1 MYRCALVNCAPRAAT
16 YMYELLC
23 NTYFTTF
30 NILSICSTSPCSL
43 LLKKKI
49 SSFFHSRV
57 LKFCSFSA
65 SLLNSIN
72 MSPSPPPPMQVSI
85 PREKPSSKK
94 DDDDDEE
101 EKSNNNNER
110 KKKKRKTKKRNKT
123 GKEKKLKEKFIA
135 LIRRKLIEN
144 AQFRRNFVK
153 ANEYNKVAQSIRVC
167 FREEDKDKEDNNNMK
182 EEREK
187 MLCFL
192 DSKSHFLFVV
202 DKVLFVEKSE
212 EKENT
217 TTTTNDQEKNEN
229 EKRHR
234 KEEVKEEEENKYR
247 NHVNLMEPSESWLR
261 VKNYHRNKFEK
272 LGENAAL
279 AIKEKQKAKR
289 EAKERVNKARM
300 EKKEKETREKERK
313 ERKRKYHVD
322 LEYYRYKGTCLDWV
336 NTGMCRFGSECTYT
350 HDETAKGKLIEAAR
364 EVEAKTGRD
373 RGLRGEY
380 ASAKEESGKKNTR
393 KRGEEKD
400 RKEGEEE
407 EEENERTK
415 GERKRRKREDVLLGD
430 FDDDFDDDKDDT
442 VVPGFLK
449 AKMKQQ
455 KEDKEGRPALSIR
468 ERKLLKKK
476 REEEEIKAREASNNN
491 KKKKK
496 FDKTKRVLSRKAS
509 TDKKVK
515 TIGGG
520 SGMTKKKKKERHPD
534 GRHAKRSKAR
544 LEQIQ

>member
-1 MYRCALVNCAPRAAT
+1 
-16 YMYELLC
+16 
-23 NTYFTTF
+23 
-30 NILSICSTSPCSL
+30 
-43 LLKKKI
+43 
-49 SSFFHSRV
+49 
-57 LKFCSFSA
+57 
-65 SLLNSIN
+65 
-72 MSPSPPPPMQVSI
+72 MSPSPPPPVSI
-85 PREKPSSKK
+85 PREKPSSSSAQKTVVSFTSDKK
-94 DDDDDEE
+94 DDDDDDDDY
-101 EKSNNNNER
+101 KSSNNNER
-110 KKKKRKTKKRNKT
+110 KKKKTKKKKRNKT

-167 FREEDKDKEDNNNMK
+167 FREEDKDKEDNNK

-212 EKENT
+212 EKKN

-229 EKRHR
+229 EKHHR

-407 EEENERTK
+407 EENEGTK

-430 FDDDFDDDKDDT
+430 FDDDFDDDKDNT

>member
-1 MYRCALVNCAPRAAT
+1 
-16 YMYELLC
+16 
-23 NTYFTTF
+23 
-30 NILSICSTSPCSL
+30 
-43 LLKKKI
+43 
-49 SSFFHSRV
+49 
-57 LKFCSFSA
+57 
-65 SLLNSIN
+65 
-72 MSPSPPPPMQVSI
+72 MSPSPPPPSVSI
-85 PREKPSSKK
+85 PREKPSSSSSAQKTAASFASDKK
-94 DDDDDEE
+94 DDYDDDDDYER
-101 EKSNNNNER
+101 R
-110 KKKKRKTKKRNKT
+110 KKKTKTKKRNKT
-123 GKEKKLKEKFIA
+123 KGKEKKLKEKFIA
-135 LIRRKLIEN
+135 LIRRKLVEN

-167 FREEDKDKEDNNNMK
+167 FREEDKDKEDNNDMK

-217 TTTTNDQEKNEN
+217 TITNEEEKNEN
-229 EKRHR
+229 EKHHR
-234 KEEVKEEEENKYR
+234 KEEVKEEEANKYR

-313 ERKRKYHVD
+313 ESKRKYHVD

-400 RKEGEEE
+400 RKEGEEA